1 MDITSNASQIPPTL
15 SSTEQQLFYSILLFL
30 FKLTTFTTFS
40 VGISFASLNSS
51 ACQYIQGVH

>member
-15 SSTEQQLFYSILLFL
+15 SSTEQQLYYSILLFL

-40 VGISFASLNSS
+40 VGISFASLYSS